1 MFNISIGKHDSAN
14 DTAKGRF
21 FYEKISQSCSP
32 IQDRPI
38 LIYRNRIEAAPT
50 IFASSAPV
58 PAISDRVI
66 RMTEDRAKGG
76 CASVISGEIPVNFD
90 DSLRPVVVGEG
101 KFLNIIIDYHNYT
114 DENFKVFQKNAQSIK
129 KHGAA
134 IAELSHFGEEN
145 LFWTM
150 GSPLGPVSY
159 TKPDGTPVK
168 GFDKADMDKVA
179 NDFATAAVYMQ
190 KAGFNGVFVHCGH
203 GWLIGQFLSLRNN
216 RRTDEYGGSIQN
228 RARFV
233 TDSGTHSRAMRP
245 GFSD

>member
-1 MFNISIGKHDSAN
+1 MKKYPNL
-14 DTAKGRF
+14 
-21 FYEKISQSCSP
+21 CSP
-32 IQDRPI
+32 IQIGRFT
-38 LIYRNRIEAAPT
+38 YRNRIEAAPT
-50 IFASSAPV
+50 IFASLALV

-129 KHGAA
+129 KHGAVA

-150 GSPLGPVSY
+150 GFCRWVR
-159 TKPDGTPVK
+159 
-168 GFDKADMDKVA
+168 
-179 NDFATAAVYMQ
+179 
-190 KAGFNGVFVHCGH
+190 
-203 GWLIGQFLSLRNN
+203 SL
-216 RRTDEYGGSIQN
+216 TQN
-228 RARFV
+228 RTEPR
-233 TDSGTHSRAMRP
+233 SRALTRPIWIKSPTILPPLPFTCRRPALTVCLCMRSRLVNWP
-245 GFSD
+245 ILVIAKQ